1 MAPETTGYR
10 QQQMN
15 LAEIRNGL
23 NSLIWDTSISTLPGW
38 QAWLI
43 KMLRI
48 FLATARDIQGGL
60 PTLRAMGL
68 VYTTLLSLV
77 PLLAVS
83 FSVLKGFGVHNQ
95 VEPMLLNLLEPLG
108 EQGVEITGRII
119 GFVDNVNV
127 KVLGSLSLVFLFY
140 TVISLLTKIEQAV
153 NHTWHIRKYRS
164 IIQRVT
170 EYISIIMIGPVLI
183 FAAIGLTASISTST
197 VANALASMEGLGTL
211 LWLISNITSFL
222 LVAGAI
228 TFIYIVVPN
237 EKVRLKSA
245 FTGAVVA
252 ALLWR
257 LTGWVFKSFI
267 AGSTNYSAIYSG
279 FAMLLIFMIWL
290 YLSWLILL
298 VGATVGFYHQH
309 PERTSS
315 RQQIIRLSS
324 RLREKIALLV
334 MLRIAQSFHYDSA
347 KFTKQKLGKNL
358 DIATEALSLVITS
371 LEKQGLLTESC
382 DKDQVYLPGR
392 SLEHIKIKEI
402 WDAVRCAQESAHLNP
417 DNLASDQAIDSL
429 LNSIN
434 ESIDHTLEDITL
446 LDLVKSNR
454 SDQAITEQ

>member
-1 MAPETTGYR
+1 
-10 QQQMN
+10 MN
-15 LAEIRNGL
+15 LVQLKSRANT
-23 NSLIWDTSISTLPGW
+23 LIWDTSISSVPGW

-43 KMLRI
+43 RMLRI
-48 FLATARDIQGGL
+48 FLATARDIKGGL

-108 EQGVEITGRII
+108 AQGVEITDKII

-140 TVISLLTKIEQAV
+140 TVISLLTKIEQAM
-153 NHTWHIRKYRS
+153 NHTWRIRGYRS

-183 FAAIGLTASISTST
+183 FAAIGLTASISSST
-197 VANALASMEGLGTL
+197 VAGALAAMEGYGTL
-211 LWLISNITSFL
+211 LWLISMITSFL
-222 LVAGAI
+222 LVVGAI
-228 TFIYIVVPN
+228 TFIYMVVPN
-237 EKVRLKSA
+237 EKVKLKSA
-245 FTGAVVA
+245 VTGAVVA

-257 LTGWVFKSFI
+257 LTGWIFKSFI

-279 FAMLLIFMIWL
+279 FAMLLVFMIWL

-298 VGATVGFYHQH
+298 VGATIAFYHQH

-315 RQQIIRLSS
+315 RQQVIRLSS

-334 MLRIAQSFHYDSA
+334 MLRIAQSFYYNSDRLNLN
-347 KFTKQKLGKNL
+347 KLGKKL
-358 DIATEALSLVITS
+358 DIATEALSLVIS
-371 LEKQGLLTESC
+371 PLIERGLIAESC
-382 DKDQVYLPGR
+382 DKNRVYLPAR
-392 SLEHIKIKEI
+392 SLENIRIKEI
-402 WDAVRCAQESAHLNP
+402 WDAVRCARESAHLNP
-417 DNLASDQAIDSL
+417 DNVASDQAVDSIL
-429 LNSIN
+429 DNIN
-434 ESIDHTLEDITL
+434 ESIDHTLQDITL
-446 LDLVKSNR
+446 LDLVKSHDSGR
-454 SDQAITEQ
+454 AVSAP

>member
-1 MAPETTGYR
+1 MS
-10 QQQMN
+10 
-15 LAEIRNGL
+15 LAEIRRGFNTL
-23 NSLIWDTSISTLPGW
+23 VWDTSTSTLPGW

-48 FLATARDIQGGL
+48 FLATARDIKGGL

-108 EQGVEITGRII
+108 EQGVEITDKII

-127 KVLGSLSLVFLFY
+127 RVLGSLSLVFLFY

-153 NHTWHIRKYRS
+153 NHTWRIRKYRS
-164 IIQRVT
+164 ILQRVT

-197 VANALASMEGLGTL
+197 VADALASMESFGTL
-211 LWLISNITSFL
+211 IWLISNITSFL

-228 TFIYIVVPN
+228 TFIYLVVPN

-252 ALLWR
+252 ALLWK

-279 FAMLLIFMIWL
+279 FAILIVFMIWL

-298 VGATVGFYHQH
+298 VGATVAFYHQH

-315 RQQIIRLSS
+315 RQQVMRLSS

-334 MLRIAQSFHYDSA
+334 MLRIAQSFHYDSD
-347 KFTKQKLGKNL
+347 KFTRQKLGKNL
-358 DIATEALSLVITS
+358 DIATEALSLVITP
-371 LEKQGLLTESC
+371 LQQHGLLTESS
-382 DKDQVYLPGR
+382 DRNPVYLPGR

-417 DNLASDQAIDSL
+417 DNVASDQAIDSL
-429 LNSIN
+429 LNSID
-434 ESIDHTLEDITL
+434 ESIAATLDDISL
-446 LDLVKSNR
+446 LDLVKR
-454 SDQAITEQ
+454 DDAAQAATGQ